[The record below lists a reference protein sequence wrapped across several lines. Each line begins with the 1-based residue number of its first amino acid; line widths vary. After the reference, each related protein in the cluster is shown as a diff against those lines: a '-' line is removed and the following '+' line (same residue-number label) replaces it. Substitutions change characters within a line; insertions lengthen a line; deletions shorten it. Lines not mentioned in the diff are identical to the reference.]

1 MKKFLFIV
9 FAVSILS
16 ACNHSKVESNNVN
29 DSTQVYSMQVDSTQV
44 DSMQVDSVK

>member
-29 DSTQVYSMQVDSTQV
+29 DSVQADSTQV

>member
-9 FAVSILS
+9 FAVSIVS
-16 ACNHSKVESNNVN
+16 ACNHSQVESNNVN
-29 DSTQVYSMQVDSTQV
+29 YSTQVDSTQV

>member
-29 DSTQVYSMQVDSTQV
+29 DSVQVDSVQV

>member
-29 DSTQVYSMQVDSTQV
+29 DSTQVDSMQV

>member
-29 DSTQVYSMQVDSTQV
+29 DSVQVDSMQV